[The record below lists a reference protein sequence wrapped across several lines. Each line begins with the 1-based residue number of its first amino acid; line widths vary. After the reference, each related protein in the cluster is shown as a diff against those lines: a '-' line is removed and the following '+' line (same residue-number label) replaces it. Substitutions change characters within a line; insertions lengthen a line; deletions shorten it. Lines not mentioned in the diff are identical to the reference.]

1 MRRIIFAVLVS
12 VLSLSFGFAQSEDNS
27 RNLRI
32 LYIDHEPS
40 LNSSKLIRYMRQM
53 RREQIEFGHAMIIYM
68 PNGETPFIS
77 LTGIKDYT
85 GNGLDT
91 PAAFD
96 RICEALNQPSH
107 DKIPWVDR
115 SRIVKLFDEYK
126 ILNDQNRL
134 NFENVRVEFYLTPE
148 YWKLGYNESILA
160 PVYFALNVPE
170 LTKQH
175 FNFDVYVDPENRPQ
189 YDTNSPFG
197 QKNYNN
203 INKKLL
209 IDEYT
214 F

>member
-1 MRRIIFAVLVS
+1 MKKTIFTIFVAFLSVTVS
-12 VLSLSFGFAQSEDNS
+12 WAQSVDNS

-40 LNSSKLIRYMRQM
+40 LNSSKLIRYMRQI
-53 RREQIEFGHAMIIYM
+53 RREQIEFGHALIIYM
-68 PNGETPFIS
+68 PNGENPYVS

-91 PAAFD
+91 PNAFD

-115 SRIVKLFDEYK
+115 SRIIKLFDEYN
-126 ILNDQNRL
+126 ILNEQNL
-134 NFENVRVEFYLTPE
+134 VTYGNVRMEFYLTPE
-148 YWKLGYNESILA
+148 YWKLGYNESIIA
-160 PVYFALNVPE
+160 PIYFALNVPE
-170 LTKQH
+170 LMKQH
-175 FNFDVYVDPENRPQ
+175 FNFDVYVDPDNHPE
-189 YDTNSPFG
+189 YEKNSPFG
-197 QKNYNN
+197 VKNYND
-203 INKKLL
+203 INNKLV